1 MTPCPSLRNVG
12 AGLTLSRESRSG
24 FVQLFRHPHPPR
36 KFEERTGVGA
46 SREAA
51 PEAGADISETAT
63 SSTLAEVGELYPTVD
78 STEGGHTAAAPAAAN
93 TTGLGTEA
101 EPGPTRLGIG
111 SQSVSVAGERAEA
124 RGRGGGASIFGVAFD
139 DYIGE
144 EGVRSPFSATAT
156 GASADGARIERAR
169 SDGNNTG
176 VAHAS
181 IEEDRRW
188 GGG

>member
-1 MTPCPSLRNVG
+1 M
-12 AGLTLSRESRSG
+12 
-24 FVQLFRHPHPPR
+24 QLFRHPHPPR
-36 KFEERTGVGA
+36 KFEERTGVGV

-51 PEAGADISETAT
+51 PEAGADTSEAAT
-63 SSTLAEVGELYPTVD
+63 SPTLTEVGELYPTVD
-78 STEGGHTAAAPAAAN
+78 STEDCHAAAAPAAAPAAAN

-101 EPGPTRLGIG
+101 ESGLTRLGIR
-111 SQSVSVAGERAEA
+111 SQSASVAGERAEA

-181 IEEDRRW
+181 IEEERRW